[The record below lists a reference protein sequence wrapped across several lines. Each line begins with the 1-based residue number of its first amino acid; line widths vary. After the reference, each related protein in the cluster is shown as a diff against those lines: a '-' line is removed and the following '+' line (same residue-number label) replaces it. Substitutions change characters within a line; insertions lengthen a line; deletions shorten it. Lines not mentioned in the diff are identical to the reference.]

1 MNTTQP
7 SHTPT
12 SKFPCP
18 LCQFLNNKKKKLSY
32 HRSGGE
38 LGYKRLGSLFDCED
52 WGEKKHTSGT
62 KAYVF
67 MEDKERQK
75 EVSFVWSDYVV
86 IRNRVGKEP
95 LTLHSLKLVVFF
107 NVLTGYFVQNQDN
120 MLNFLE
126 KCEDCI
132 VEKLE
137 GNSNLEIFI

>member
-1 MNTTQP
+1 
-7 SHTPT
+7 
-12 SKFPCP
+12 
-18 LCQFLNNKKKKLSY
+18 
-32 HRSGGE
+32 
-38 LGYKRLGSLFDCED
+38 
-52 WGEKKHTSGT
+52 
-62 KAYVF
+62 

>member
-18 LCQFLNNKKKKLSY
+18 LCQFLNNKK
-32 HRSGGE
+32 